1 MSLFIKNPFLR
12 VLVFVFFLSSTSLV
26 AQVGIGTDTPAASA
40 ALEIQSTQKGF
51 LVSRMTQ
58 LQRNAITEPLEALLV
73 YQTDETSGFYYYKS
87 GQWIRLNDALFST
100 ETATGS
106 STVVVGADGTSVTV
120 TLSEELLLALNAKED
135 LVNKS
140 TDVTTDAGSDTK
152 YPSVLAIKSY
162 VDAQIS
168 AVKATIDSG
177 GSSSSG
183 GDGSGGDDS
192 SGSGTDGSSESGSSG
207 TGSGSGS
214 STAFTGIT
222 SDTQDALDLKQD
234 VANLST
240 SVASDGS
247 SNTKYPSVKAVK
259 DYVDTA
265 VSSGGSGGSGS
276 GGSGSGGSGSSGPV
290 NLASGVT
297 GVLPIANGGTGSSTE
312 IFERAAN
319 KSISLTTDGA
329 SDSKY
334 PSAKAVKTY
343 VDAQISSGT
352 ISDATT
358 LSKGVLQLS
367 GDLAGTATVPLVA
380 LGVITTAKLSD
391 TAVSTAKM
399 ADAAVTTTK
408 LADDSVTTAKIS
420 DAAVTS
426 VKLADDSVT
435 TDKIVDNT
443 VTTAKLADAAVTTT
457 KLADDSVTTSKIA
470 DNAVT
475 AAKTDGSLEVSANKS
490 TSVTTDGAS
499 DVKYPSVKAV
509 KTYVD
514 SAVSSGSMTDAST
527 SAKGAVQ
534 LAGDLA
540 GTADAPVIGN
550 LKVTTAKLA
559 NNAVVLTSKVT
570 GTLPVSNGGTGATTI
585 TGMVKGNGTS
595 AFTAAVVGTDYSLV
609 REVADEFTASNS
621 QTSFTLSQTPST
633 ASKVRMFIN
642 GVRISNTAYS
652 HSGTTLTYNP
662 SNNGSYSL
670 TSGDRIQ
677 FDYFY

>member
-12 VLVFVFFLSSTSLV
+12 ILVFVFFLSSTSLV

-87 GQWIRLNDALFST
+87 GQWIRLNDALFSS

-140 TDVTTDAGSDTK
+140 TDVTTDAGSDIK

-168 AVKATIDSG
+168 AVKATIESG

-276 GGSGSGGSGSSGPV
+276 GGSGSGGSGSGGSGSSGPV

-380 LGVITTAKLSD
+380 PGVITTAKLSD

-399 ADAAVTTTK
+399 ADASVTTTK

-443 VTTAKLADAAVTTT
+443 VTTAKLADAT
-457 KLADDSVTTSKIA
+457 VTTSKIA

-550 LKVTTAKLA
+550 LKITAAKLA

-570 GTLPVSNGGTGATTI
+570 GTLPVSNGGTGATAI